1 MSPDTPPDVQHQPS
15 SSTASSSGSH
25 TARTVVELLNTR
37 RELNLQVLRGAND
50 HRTSHAQIRTER
62 IQQPINIHFESF
74 QAKEVFYDLMASTP
88 HLEERIEVKETPHLD
103 AGFPFFVHCTDIPS
117 DVPPLLFAT
126 RVRSIIG
133 KAVPAGM
140 CKTLTLEYTNS
151 NKVEVIFPD
160 VIVTAHQA
168 SKLVMLLITRLPAE
182 DHPSIQTKYRWH
194 DLLGPR
200 RYASLELNVPGTA
213 CFEIC
218 SLCKNKQAPRK
229 NCTGCSMTGFVLS
242 KNGRTLLSFC
252 PADGFEQ
259 RFDADHSPTGADL
272 ILSSIGLAA
281 DEAAPVLTEL
291 DLPEGLPFTPGASDG
306 RTLPE
311 GRLYRRHGSQRGFTP
326 LPEAHLATLTKIMRR
341 HCPQWNT
348 GATFVTANSVKQMKK
363 VYKVS
368 PRGENDNWWSACQMR
383 HEMHYSCFL
392 VAVDGGYTQCPVCN
406 VTSGKTPLMTHEQDL
421 LFPNRSN
428 SATAGFEAGGGG
440 VMTTLE
446 DRVSR
451 AAMDRIQGNGKRLR
465 SIHGYPKPT

>member
-1 MSPDTPPDVQHQPS
+1 MRSDTPPNVQHQPS
-15 SSTASSSGSH
+15 SSAASSSG
-25 TARTVVELLNTR
+25 TQAARTVVELLNTR
-37 RELNLQVLRGAND
+37 RELNLQVMRGAND
-50 HRTSHAQIRTER
+50 NRPPHAQIRMER
-62 IQQPINIHFESF
+62 VQQPINIHFESRE
-74 QAKEVFYDLMASTP
+74 AKEVFYDLIASTS
-88 HLEERIEVKETPHLD
+88 HLDERIEVRETPQLD
-103 AGFPFFVHCTDIPS
+103 SGFPFFIHCTDMPS
-117 DVPPLLFAT
+117 DVPPLLFAA

-133 KAVPAGM
+133 KAVAPGL

-151 NKVEVIFPD
+151 KTVEVIFPD

-168 SKLVMLLITRLPAE
+168 FKLGMLLTTRLPAE
-182 DHPSIQTKYRWH
+182 DHPSMQTKYRWH

-200 RYASLELNVPGTA
+200 RYASLELNIPGTA
-213 CFEIC
+213 SFEVC
-218 SLCKNKQAPRK
+218 PFCKNKQAPRK
-229 NCTGCSMTGFVLS
+229 NCTGCSMTGFVLAN
-242 KNGRTLLSFC
+242 NGRTLLSFC

-259 RFDADHSPTGADL
+259 RFGADRSPTGADL

-291 DLPEGLPFTPGASDG
+291 NLPEGLPFTPGASDG

-311 GRLYRRHGSQRGFTP
+311 GRYRRHGSQRGFTP
-326 LPEAHLATLTKIMRR
+326 LPDAHLATLIKIMRR

-368 PRGENDNWWSACQMR
+368 PRGENQEWWTACQML
-383 HEMHYSCFL
+383 HKMHRSCLL
-392 VAVDGGYTQCPVCN
+392 VAVDGAYTQCPVCN

-428 SATAGFEAGGGG
+428 SATSGFEAGGGG